1 MKFLVLIATLVAST
15 ATFVFADDL
24 RHPSTL
30 NSFCVDP
37 ERDELCADFPDDQ
50 TDFSDKFVYMFINVE
65 TQTPFDVFSWQGFTS
80 LNWQEIGRMPE
91 ASPTNWSNFSR
102 REQVFNKDLAAQK
115 CSAQA
120 MGADVIT
127 SNLVQADGN
136 VLIDQNGNFIVYET
150 RLNPT
155 VEGYILDEMLEKASG
170 HKSRNDLPISFPQG
184 RLGTDATPASVIV
197 KTSWQVMTPTTD
209 LSQYI
214 VKDGLIFVPAAHS
227 SSGKD
232 MCITEKLGMVGMH
245 IVSRIESGNGDEWL
259 WSTFEHRQTV
269 PTAGNSRRVNAIFS
283 RDLFPGGCSKPEADI
298 SKGYIFYNPDCPD
311 CPPIQPP
318 SGEWQWSDT
327 QPYARINGSS
337 GFHPPQIVRCW
348 SVFEGT
354 AELNEIWQKELQGT
368 PLENY
373 QLISTQWRGADRSPM
388 FEHGEVPR
396 FLTNTTM
403 ETYLQ
408 AANEGTCLGCHA
420 SAVTPT
426 DADANFTFLFENVQT
441 E

>member
-1 MKFLVLIATLVAST
+1 MKLIIQIFFLLIFS
-15 ATFVFADDL
+15 ATFAFSDDL

-37 ERDELCADFPDDQ
+37 ARDELCADFPDDQ

-65 TQTPFDVFSWQGFTS
+65 TQAPFDIFSWQGFTS
-80 LNWQEIGRMPE
+80 LNWQETGLSPE
-91 ASPTNWSNFSR
+91 ASPTNWTNFSR
-102 REQVFNKDLAAQK
+102 REQVFNKDLASQN
-115 CSAQA
+115 CSAHA
-120 MGADVIT
+120 KGAEVIT

-136 VLIDQNGNFIVYET
+136 ILIDQNGNFIVYET
-150 RLNPT
+150 RINPAA
-155 VEGYILDEMLEKASG
+155 EAYILTEMLDKQSG
-170 HKSRNDLPISFPQG
+170 HTTRNDAPISFPQG

-197 KTSWQVMTPTTD
+197 KTSWQVMTPDTD
-209 LSQYI
+209 QSQYI
-214 VKDGLIFVPAAHS
+214 VKNGLIFVPASHS
-227 SSGKD
+227 ESGQD

-245 IVSRIESGNGDEWL
+245 IVSRIDSGNGDEWL
-259 WSTFEHRQTV
+259 WSTYEHNLTV
-269 PTAGNSRRVNAIFS
+269 PDAGNSRRVNAIFS
-283 RDLFPGGCSKPEADI
+283 RDLFPGGCSKPETDT
-298 SKGYIFYNPDCPD
+298 SKDYIFYNSECPD
-311 CPPIQPP
+311 CPPVQPILE
-318 SGEWQWSDT
+318 EWHWADA
-327 QPYARINGSS
+327 QPYARIG
-337 GFHPPQIVRCW
+337 GTTDFQPPQIVRCW

-354 AELNEIWQKELQGT
+354 SELNEIWQKELHGT
-368 PLENY
+368 PLANY

-426 DADANFTFLFENVQT
+426 DADANFTFLFENVQK